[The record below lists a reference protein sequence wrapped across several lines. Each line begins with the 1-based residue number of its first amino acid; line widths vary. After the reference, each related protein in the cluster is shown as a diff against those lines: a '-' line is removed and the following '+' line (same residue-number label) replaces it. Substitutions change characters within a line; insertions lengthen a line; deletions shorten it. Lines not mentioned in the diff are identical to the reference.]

1 MLHVATGDTIFG
13 YATIANP
20 EIRLLFEDEMDIL
33 DLRSDNVIPPIPPLF
48 PFCFVILYNTSTS
61 CYFHPH
67 KISPINYSSNGFTAE
82 FAISLEIEK

>member
-1 MLHVATGDTIFG
+1 MLPVATGDTIFG

-20 EIRLLFEDEMDIL
+20 EIRLLCEDEMDIL
-33 DLRSDNVIPPIPPLF
+33 VFRNYNVIPPFPPLF

-67 KISPINYSSNGFTAE
+67 KISFISYSSNGFTAE